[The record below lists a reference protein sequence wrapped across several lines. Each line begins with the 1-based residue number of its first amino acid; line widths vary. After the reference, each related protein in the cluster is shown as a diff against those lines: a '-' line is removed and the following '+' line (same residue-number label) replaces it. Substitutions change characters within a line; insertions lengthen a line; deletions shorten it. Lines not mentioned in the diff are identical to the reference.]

1 MNNPDSSRPTY
12 RFLRIPLSTAESV
25 VGTLLEFPFSIAP
38 DNQHLW
44 LRYPA
49 DNERCRHLA
58 TTIPAEHFYLHSPD
72 FLIRESETIA
82 SSRLPQLTWSPLKE
96 FVQIVL
102 PTASLAGRLQIT
114 QLSAWELKR
123 GGKEREPAAALYS
136 ADVLTDWIAIAPDNR
151 LATLRFCMVQIV
163 TPNPSSDKPTK
174 RSIAFVFGKPL
185 PPVPCH
191 FLCQYDRIFI
201 PIGYH
206 WEPNLDSS
214 LIEQSC
220 GLPDNH
226 WLLWTSDFGWST
238 IEESQCIPL
247 TRAALRSTLREG
259 TESS

>member
-1 MNNPDSSRPTY
+1 MNNPNNTKSTY
-12 RFLRIPLSTAESV
+12 RIVRIPLSTAESV
-25 VGTLLEFPFSIAP
+25 VGPLLEFPFSLAS
-38 DNQHLW
+38 DNQYLW

-49 DNERCRHLA
+49 DNEPCRNLA
-58 TTIPAEHFYLHSPD
+58 STIPAEHFYLQSND
-72 FLIRESETIA
+72 LLIRESETIA
-82 SSRLPQLTWSPLKE
+82 SSRLPQLTWSPAKE

-102 PTASLAGRLQIT
+102 PTANLAGRLQIN
-114 QLSAWELKR
+114 QLSVWELKR

-136 ADVLTDWIAIAPDNR
+136 AEVLADWIAVAPDNR
-151 LATLRFCMVQIV
+151 LATLRFCTAQ
-163 TPNPSSDKPTK
+163 TEHHNLSSDKPTK
-174 RSIAFVFGKPL
+174 HAIVFVFGKPL

-238 IEESQCIPL
+238 INQSQCVPL

-259 TESS
+259 TERS

>member
-1 MNNPDSSRPTY
+1 MNNPNNTKSTY
-12 RFLRIPLSTAESV
+12 RLLRIPLSTAESV
-25 VGTLLEFPFSIAP
+25 VGPLLEFPFSLAS
-38 DNQHLW
+38 DNQYLW

-49 DNERCRHLA
+49 DNEPCRHLA
-58 TTIPAEHFYLHSPD
+58 STIPAEHFYLQSND
-72 FLIRESETIA
+72 LLIRESETIA
-82 SSRLPQLTWSPLKE
+82 SSRLPQLIWSPLKE
-96 FVQIVL
+96 SVQIVL
-102 PTASLAGRLQIT
+102 PTASLAGHLQIN
-114 QLSAWELKR
+114 QLSVWELKR

-136 ADVLTDWIAIAPDNR
+136 AEILSDWITSASDNR
-151 LATLRFCMVQIV
+151 LATLRFNVAQIETHNQSSN
-163 TPNPSSDKPTK
+163 TPAHH
-174 RSIAFVFGKPL
+174 SIVFVIGSPL
-185 PPVPCH
+185 PPIPCQ
-191 FLCQYDRIFI
+191 FLCQYDRILI

-238 IEESQCIPL
+238 INQSQCVPL